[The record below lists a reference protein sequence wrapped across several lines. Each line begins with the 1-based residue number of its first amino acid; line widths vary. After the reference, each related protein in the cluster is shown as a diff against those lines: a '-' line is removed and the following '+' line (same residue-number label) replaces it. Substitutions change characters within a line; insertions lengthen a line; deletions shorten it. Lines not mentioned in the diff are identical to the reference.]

1 MTKRFALLWFV
12 LFSFLFSIITS
23 SLLPVLYHSIVFQ
36 FCANTHS
43 DITSLCSPISITNQP
58 SLHTRTYL
66 IFKYYCYKEVNSFW
80 RFKHNFAKSLKEV
93 CEYRRKKERE
103 ISNQI
108 VITTCNVRA
117 IFTFSH
123 FNKQN
128 KKLLSHSS
136 AKNISHIKTIESV
149 KGIYQRSVSF
159 TSKEHLS
166 KPKTLRFFWTFLK
179 YMRTTYEYIRTTNEG
194 LYLAAINVNWVKHHH
209 TVASVSW
216 FLFCALV
223 VSPLLKANVFIKSNV
238 LPLYE

>member
-1 MTKRFALLWFV
+1 MQTLTLILPLFA
-12 LFSFLFSIITS
+12 
-23 SLLPVLYHSIVFQ
+23 
-36 FCANTHS
+36 
-43 DITSLCSPISITNQP
+43 PISITNQP

-108 VITTCNVRA
+108 VITTCNVCA

-136 AKNISHIKTIESV
+136 AKNISHIKTIEKV
-149 KGIYQRSVSF
+149 LRNLPAKRIIHFQR
-159 TSKEHLS
+159 
-166 KPKTLRFFWTFLK
+166 TF
-179 YMRTTYEYIRTTNEG
+179 
-194 LYLAAINVNWVKHHH
+194 V
-209 TVASVSW
+209 
-216 FLFCALV
+216 
-223 VSPLLKANVFIKSNV
+223 
-238 LPLYE
+238 